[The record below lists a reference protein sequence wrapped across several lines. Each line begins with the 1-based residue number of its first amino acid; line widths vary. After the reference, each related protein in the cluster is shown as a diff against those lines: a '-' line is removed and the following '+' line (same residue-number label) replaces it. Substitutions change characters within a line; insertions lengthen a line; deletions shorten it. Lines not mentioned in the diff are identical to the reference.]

1 MKRKTKITLAALSA
15 ALVVLSAAPRLVH
28 AEDSQTIALKDVIG
42 TVILHGDGTA
52 LKLRTHDSAR
62 REARITTEDN
72 IGCPL
77 TSSVHT
83 EGDQL
88 QILVKKGPMRIGF
101 WCDPDVTLSLPA
113 GMNLEIG
120 LSNLAADIKGSF
132 EQVLI
137 RTGQSVIDFDGRAAH
152 FTLEGRRAA
161 VRLNFPRD
169 MPREAVELDVDTIL
183 SQVTFNGV

>member
-15 ALVVLSAAPRLVH
+15 ALVVLSAAPRLVQ
-28 AEDSQTIALKDVIG
+28 AEDSQTIALKDAIR
-42 TVILHGDGTA
+42 TVVLHGDGTA
-52 LKLRTHDSAR
+52 LKLTTHAGTT
-62 REARITTEDN
+62 REALLITEDN

-77 TSSVHT
+77 TTSVQAD
-83 EGDQL
+83 GDQL
-88 QILVKKGPMRIGF
+88 QISVEKGPMRIGF
-101 WCDPDVTLSLPA
+101 WCDPDVTLSLPE
-113 GMNLEIG
+113 GLNLEIG

-132 EQVLI
+132 ERVSI